1 MAAPNSTLP
10 PTKPDDQDKSFNPAE
25 LRAQEMFDGYTS
37 SGIDQ
42 LESYANDDAN
52 HSKNIDSR
60 EKDASSHI
68 GGLYTPSVGGTK
80 KKFDA
85 KKFALSLI
93 KKRSPLTIFVVML
106 LGGGGFALFL
116 TPGLGLM
123 QLKETLMGDLNDQLA
138 AVDIRSSALW
148 RSRLNS
154 LQTGTSVCTST
165 VQIKCKFSTMST
177 KQVQRF
183 KDAGFKIETSDS
195 AFGRKTVTSLIAPN
209 DVEIDNPQKLRE
221 LIQTDPATRSALTK
235 VFNPLYA
242 SLSDKTFAQTLQ
254 KLKTSKRSV
263 LTGNTKEELDTSV
276 RENTSGDPDS
286 GSNGEPM
293 KERDGRKYFLDGDEK
308 VYEGDERYTQL
319 EETAKEKVQGLK
331 TAEVS
336 GKAVNN
342 VLTGAVKGVGVLGA
356 ADASCT
362 IYNLGRAVSA
372 ASKVAR
378 SEQLAQF
385 AMIYLNG
392 ADKIIEGDGVPE
404 ETNYLNNNLTATDNR
419 KKVVDELATVNG
431 SYNADELREYVR
443 NNPDAV
449 MKDNPNFGKNAF
461 DSDAY
466 SVIAHNATPTLSAE
480 DQQYL
485 VGGGMS
491 GSLSGTM
498 DRVKEMIGGNP
509 AEVCGVIQSWW
520 VRGAGLA
527 VGVVAGI
534 GSFGVLTALSV
545 GGSVAISLA
554 APLLEAMLV
563 DIVQGNVTAGL
574 EGPQSM
580 TAITAGSATIFGSA
594 AQARG
599 MKPQT
604 ASDLETYLATTENVK
619 NEYIAMERYE
629 AASTPFDIKNQ
640 YSFLGSLART
650 AYIPVTKAGSSV
662 GGALSA
668 VPALLS
674 ASVATIIPTASAASE
689 YNPHRFNKCADEG
702 YAELN
707 IAADVFCNVRFGMS
721 PEELRM
727 APEVAVDYLLNTN
740 QITEDGSPI
749 PDSNYDLF
757 TRYCSGG
764 RAEGWGE
771 TGEETGDPARA
782 KWASGAQCMEES
794 DEMSYFRVY
803 TMDNSLLDAMD
814 EIDVEQ
820 AAAEGSGTPTD
831 GLVSPVSGDGFRYS
845 DGFGPRSCSGCS
857 PWHQGVDYLNNTNPG
872 VYAVMAGTVKSANKS
887 GGNNV
892 VEIQHSDG
900 LVSSYWHMFAS
911 DILVSTGDTVTAG
924 QKIGTIGNSGQS
936 YGAHLHFEFDISGV
950 QDRASYESKYIVNTG
965 GGYNPGQRID
975 ATDYFKKN
983 GVVEFQ

>member
-1 MAAPNSTLP
+1 MAGRSPKLP
-10 PTKPDDQDKSFNPAE
+10 PLDTEEQDRAYNPGE
-25 LRAQEMFDGYTS
+25 QHAQELLEPSYLS

-42 LESYANDDAN
+42 AEAFANDPKNSTQAINDAEQN
-52 HSKNIDSR
+52 STI
-60 EKDASSHI
+60 A
-68 GGLYTPSVGGTK
+68 GGLYRPSVDNPIK
-80 KKFDA
+80 KRFDA
-85 KKFALSLI
+85 RKFALSLI

-123 QLKETLMGDLNDQLA
+123 QLKETLLGDLNDQLA
-138 AVDIRSSALW
+138 AVDIRSNALW
-148 RSRLNS
+148 RTRLSS
-154 LQTGTSVCTST
+154 LEAGGSICTNNI
-165 VQIKCKFSTMST
+165 QIRCKFSAMSN

-183 KDAGFKIETSDS
+183 KDAGFVIETEDT
-195 AFGRKTVTSLIAPN
+195 AFGRNRVVSLTAPG
-209 DVEIDNPQKLRE
+209 DKPIDNPQALRQMV
-221 LIQTDPATRSALTK
+221 QTDPGVRSALTR

-242 SLSDKTFAQTLQ
+242 SLSDAKFMETLT

-263 LTGNTKEELDTSV
+263 LSGSTKEELDASV
-276 RENTSGDPDS
+276 RQNTSGDA
-286 GSNGEPM
+286 GTGTNTEPM
-293 KERDGRKYFLDGDEK
+293 KENGRKYFLNEQGEK
-308 VYEGDERYTQL
+308 VFEGEDGYTRLQDAA
-319 EETAKEKVQGLK
+319 EQKVADIK
-331 TAEVS
+331 NAEVS
-336 GKAVNN
+336 GTAANS
-342 VLTGAVKGVGVLGA
+342 VLTGAAKGVGVLGA
-356 ADASCT
+356 VDSACT

-378 SEQLAQF
+378 SEQLAQY

-404 ETNYLNNNLTATDNR
+404 ETNYLNNNLTATDTR
-419 KKVVDELATVNG
+419 KKVVDTLATVNQSLG
-431 SYNADELREYVR
+431 PVEIQDYIV

-449 MKDNPNFGKNAF
+449 MKDNPDFGKNAF

-466 SVIAHNATPTLSAE
+466 KVVAYNESHALTASH
-480 DQQYL
+480 QQYT
-485 VGGGMS
+485 VGGGLTGELTS
-491 GSLSGTM
+491 TM
-498 DRVKEMIGGNP
+498 DKVKEMLGGSP
-509 AEVCGVIQSWW
+509 AETCGVVQSWW

-563 DIVQGNVTAGL
+563 DIIKGNVTAGI

-580 TAITAGSATIFGSA
+580 TAIAAGSATIFGSA

-604 ASDLETYLATTENVK
+604 ESDLQTYLATNNEVK
-619 NEYIAMERYE
+619 SEYIAMERYE
-629 AASTPFDIKNQ
+629 AANTPFDISNQ
-640 YSFLGSLART
+640 YSFLGSFARSVN
-650 AYIPVTKAGSSV
+650 IPINKAASSV

-668 VPALLS
+668 LPTLLQS
-674 ASVATIIPTASAASE
+674 SLATIVPRASAASE

-702 YAELN
+702 YQELG

-721 PEELRM
+721 PAELRM
-727 APEVAVDYLLNTN
+727 DPLEAVDYLINTE
-740 QITEDGSPI
+740 QINDEGEPVSGK
-749 PDSNYDLF
+749 NYDLF
-757 TRYCSGG
+757 ARYCSAG

-771 TGEETGDPARA
+771 TGEEIGDPAMA

-794 DEMSYFRVY
+794 QEMSYFRVY
-803 TMDNSLLDAMD
+803 TMDNSLLAAMD
-814 EIDVEQ
+814 EEGFDQ
-820 AAAEGSGTPTD
+820 AAAAGSGTPTD
-831 GLVSPVSGDGFRYS
+831 GLVSPVSGEGFRYS

-857 PWHQGVDYLNNTNPG
+857 PWHQGVDYLNSANPG
-872 VYAVMAGTVKSANKS
+872 VYAVMAGTVVSANKS

-892 VEIQHSDG
+892 VEIRHSDG
-900 LVSSYWHMFAS
+900 LISSYWHMFAS
-911 DILVSTGDTVTAG
+911 DILVNSGDQVTAG

-936 YGAHLHFEFDISGV
+936 FGAHLHFEFDISGV
-950 QDRASYESKYIVNTG
+950 QDRAAYESQYTVNS

-983 GVVEFQ
+983 GVPEFQ